1 MTQKSFLQLLI
12 VKFISLIKA
21 MKVIFKPVEEVEGDK
36 ENQVS
41 LFVWSNNI
49 SLLTYINTNFY
60 TQIRFEVIY
69 NMSLTR
75 LQKEEKNLSVIVSNI

>member
-1 MTQKSFLQLLI
+1 MTQISFLQLLI

-41 LFVWSNNI
+41 
-49 SLLTYINTNFY
+49 
-60 TQIRFEVIY
+60 
-69 NMSLTR
+69 
-75 LQKEEKNLSVIVSNI
+75 